1 MARRMTT
8 SRMTTR
14 RMTIRK
20 GQPWGTEGPVAG
32 DVPTACDDASL
43 AALVHDHRDHGISG
57 SDAFV
62 ARVASG
68 DLLATVGG
76 AGPPPAL
83 GEDPLPITSQL
94 LPMDLG
100 YVRLDEGPE
109 RPFVAHVLANARGW
123 RGQCMVVMNGA
134 WYGDWYLGPRAHP
147 NDGLL
152 DVTVGELGF
161 RDRMMAKKRVKS
173 GTHLPHPNLE
183 VRRVGSLVQTL
194 ERLTPV
200 RIDGVLAGQARRI
213 EVRLDSDAFVLAL

>member
-1 MARRMTT
+1 MTK
-8 SRMTTR
+8 R

-20 GQPWGTEGPVAG
+20 GQPWGTEGPVAR
-32 DVPTACDDASL
+32 DVPRARDDASL
-43 AALVHDHRDHGISG
+43 ALLVHNRLGHGHLDHSNSG

-76 AGPPPAL
+76 TASEPAL
-83 GEDPLPITSQL
+83 HESPLTMTSQL

-109 RPFVAHVLANARGW
+109 RPFVAHVLAHARGW

-152 DVTVGELGF
+152 DVTVGELAF

-183 VRRVGSLVQTL
+183 VRRVASMVQTL
-194 ERLTPV
+194 ERPTPV
-200 RIDGVLAGQARRI
+200 RIDGVLAGNARHI